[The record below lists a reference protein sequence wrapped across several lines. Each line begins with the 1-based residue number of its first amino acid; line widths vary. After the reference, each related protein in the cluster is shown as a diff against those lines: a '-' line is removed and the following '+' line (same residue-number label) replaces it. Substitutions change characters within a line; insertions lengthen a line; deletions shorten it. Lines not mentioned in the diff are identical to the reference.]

1 MVAGLA
7 ELTFDLKQSS
17 FWEGSDVPEERVG
30 GKEGGRRER
39 EEGGR
44 GRRER
49 EGGREREE
57 GEGGRE
63 REGGRRRGKGRE
75 GGKEKDGEEEGGREW
90 REEGGEKG

>member
-30 GKEGGRRER
+30 GREG
-39 EEGGR
+39 

-75 GGKEKDGEEEGGREW
+75 GGKEKDGEEEGGRGW
-90 REEGGEKG
+90 REEGIEKG